1 MLYFYQTYSPK
12 MSLFCPAKE
21 GKAEQDG
28 GSTVPMKKIVL
39 SNVYQY
45 FFSIFHGRSVKRAL
59 NRLSTVAVCVSLFC
73 LLLYGG
79 YSIWTYEEQLLFCN
93 QAALD
98 IYTNELRYE
107 LNSLST
113 FNQEIYS
120 DDSDFQLL
128 AGNNLSDQQ
137 RLISEYNLMRIVKSR
152 TPSFG
157 AILVFNATGQVHFY
171 HFGSAMT
178 GFALTPAHLQ
188 LTRDLRDFWVD
199 TAPSSLMKWRVY
211 NDGTHVLLTNAYCL
225 NGLYICSVLDLDAFF
240 LNSSHAQDAL
250 QYVVYTDG
258 QILTNQDYLDSHHLT
273 LDDLLH
279 PRQDFFSTLSSRQ
292 LVQSV
297 YLPEY
302 GIGIGVIQSLHGIW
316 SYSRVSVLFLILL
329 FFAMLTTLCVVGRL
343 IRRTLVYPLEQITLA
358 SRNLEQGLPAREEVP
373 GTEPEEFAQIRV
385 ALNRLVEQ
393 RVHLEQ
399 DNRDKEYDRNHAL
412 LQYYQMQTR
421 SHFFLNCLTSLY
433 NMLEQKSYEKM
444 SIMILAFSKH
454 LRYIFHDN
462 LTLVTLQAEL
472 DEVSDYHKII
482 LLNREFPLLL
492 SVEVPP
498 DLTDCLVPPLIIQ
511 TFLENSCKYNGKNNS
526 ILNFSIRVDQVS
538 LEGAPY
544 LRLRLSDNGVGYSDE
559 ILSMLNEQNTDY
571 FQHRR
576 IGISNLKWRISL
588 IYRENVHLAFY
599 NAPGGGACSL
609 LCIPLRRSSPDEKEG
624 E

>member
-1 MLYFYQTYSPK
+1 MRTK
-12 MSLFCPAKE
+12 R
-21 GKAEQDG
+21 G
-28 GSTVPMKKIVL
+28 IL

-45 FFSIFHGRSVKRAL
+45 FFSLCRGKSVKGAL
-59 NRLSTVAVCVSLFC
+59 NRLSAIAVCVSLLS

-79 YSIWTYEEQLLFCN
+79 YSIWTYEKQLLFCN

-107 LNSLST
+107 LSSLSA
-113 FNQEIYS
+113 FNQEMYS

-128 AGNNLSDQQ
+128 ASDNLSAQQ
-137 RLISEYNLMRIVKSR
+137 QLISRYNLMRIVKSR
-152 TPSFG
+152 TPSIG
-157 AILVFNATGQVHFY
+157 AILIFKDTGEEHFY
-171 HFGSAMT
+171 HFGNVMT
-178 GFALTPAHLQ
+178 GVALTPDHIQ
-188 LTRDLRDFWVD
+188 LTRALRDFWVKTD
-199 TAPSSLMKWRVY
+199 PANLMKWQVY
-211 NDGTHVLLTNAYCL
+211 TDGTHVLLTNAYCL
-225 NGLYICSVLDLDAFF
+225 NGLYICSVLDLHDFF
-240 LNSSHAQDAL
+240 LNDPYSQDAL
-250 QYVVYTDG
+250 QYVVYT
-258 QILTNQDYLDSHHLT
+258 QNSILTNQEYLDTHHLA
-273 LDDLLH
+273 LDDLLN
-279 PRQDFFSTLSSRQ
+279 PDQGFFSTLASRQ

-302 GIGIGVIQSLHGIW
+302 GIGIGVIQSMHGIW
-316 SYSRVSVLFLILL
+316 SYSRVSIFFLILL
-329 FFAMLTTLCVVGRL
+329 FFALLTTLCVVGQL

-358 SRNLEQGLPAREEVP
+358 SRNLEQGLPFQEQET

-385 ALNRLVEQ
+385 ALNHLVEQ

-399 DNRDKEYDRNHAL
+399 DNRDKVYDRNHAL

-433 NMLEQKSYEKM
+433 NMLGQKSYEKM
-444 SIMILAFSKH
+444 SIMILAFSNH

-472 DEVSDYHKII
+472 DEVNDYHKII
-482 LLNREFPLLL
+482 LLNREYPLLL
-492 SVEVPP
+492 TVDVAPGLS
-498 DLTDCLVPPLIIQ
+498 DCLVPPLIIQ

-526 ILNFSIRVDQVS
+526 ILNFSIRVDQIS
-538 LEGAPY
+538 LENTVY
-544 LRLRLSDNGVGYSDE
+544 LRIRLSDNGVGYSDD

-571 FQHRR
+571 FQHRH

-609 LCIPLRRSSPDEKEG
+609 LCIPLRRNGSDEKEAD
-624 E
+624 